1 MTKNPATL
9 RIGIALQSG
18 PSYAVEI
25 FQGIVDFSRKVG
37 NWQLEVDSDFHF
49 GPRPVSLD
57 ASWKGDGIIPLS
69 GENRILDAAWLK
81 KSGIP
86 VVNATG
92 WFDEYPGAPI
102 IFWDDTQIARL
113 AAEHLVSLGL
123 NRFAYFGPQRF
134 EPAHRRARSF
144 RQLLEQAGKSC
155 QLFEWTEQH
164 MPDVVVRNRNDWR
177 SAIDFIKQSL
187 QQVELPAGILANT
200 DVTGSLVTQAV
211 EEMGLRCPDEIAIMS
226 IWNDKM
232 VCESSHPPL
241 TSIEID
247 YHQFGYDAATILH
260 RMISEPSYQPPDIT
274 RSGGRKL
281 VRRES
286 TDYLSF
292 DDPLIATALRHI
304 RHHGQHR
311 PMSVNEVIDL
321 IPMSRSSFT
330 SRFKNAVGHS
340 AKSEITRVRL
350 DQVKKLLQQ
359 SDWTI
364 TRIAEECGFDS
375 SQDLSRLFRK
385 QLGQTPTECRQG

>member
-1 MTKNPATL
+1 M
-9 RIGIALQSG
+9 
-18 PSYAVEI
+18 EI
-25 FQGIVDFSRKVG
+25 FHGIVDFSRAVG

-57 ASWKGDGIIPLS
+57 CNWTGDGIIPLS
-69 GENRILDAAWLK
+69 GENRILDADWLK
-81 KSGIP
+81 NSGIA

-102 IFWDDTQIARL
+102 IFWDDTQIAQL

-123 NRFAYFGPQRF
+123 DRFAYIGPERF
-134 EPAHRRARSF
+134 EPAHRRAHTF

-164 MPDVVVRNRNDWR
+164 MSDVVVRSREDWR
-177 SAIDFIKQSL
+177 SAIQFIQQSL
-187 QQVELPAGILANT
+187 TQLELPAGILANT
-200 DVTGSLVTQAV
+200 DVTASLVTQAA
-211 EEMGLRCPDEIAIMS
+211 EEMGLRCPDDLAIMG
-226 IWNDKM
+226 IWNDKI
-232 VCESSHPPL
+232 VCESSQPPL

-247 YHQFGYDAATILH
+247 YHKFGYDAATILH
-260 RMISEPSYQPPDIT
+260 RMITEPNYKAPEIT

-281 VRRES
+281 IPRES

-292 DDPLIATALRHI
+292 DDKLIATALRYI
-304 RHHGQHR
+304 RQNATVR
-311 PMSVNEVIDL
+311 PMSVSEVINQ

-330 SRFKNAVGHS
+330 ARFKNAVGHS
-340 AKSEITRVRL
+340 AKTEITRVRL
-350 DQVKKLLQQ
+350 DQVKKLLHQ

-385 QLGQTPTECRQG
+385 QLGQTPSEFRGA

>member
-1 MTKNPATL
+1 M
-9 RIGIALQSG
+9 
-18 PSYAVEI
+18 EI
-25 FQGIVDFSRKVG
+25 FHGIVDFSRAVG

-57 ASWKGDGIIPLS
+57 CNWTGDGIIPLS
-69 GENRILDAAWLK
+69 GENRILDADWLK
-81 KSGIP
+81 NSGIA

-102 IFWDDTQIARL
+102 IFWDDTQIAQL

-123 NRFAYFGPQRF
+123 DRFAYIGPERF
-134 EPAHRRARSF
+134 EPAHRRAHTF

-164 MPDVVVRNRNDWR
+164 MSDVVVRSREDWR
-177 SAIDFIKQSL
+177 SAIQFIQQSL
-187 QQVELPAGILANT
+187 TQLELPAGILANT
-200 DVTGSLVTQAV
+200 DVTASLVTQAA
-211 EEMGLRCPDEIAIMS
+211 EEMGLRCPDDLAIMG
-226 IWNDKM
+226 IWNDKI
-232 VCESSHPPL
+232 VCESSQPPL

-247 YHQFGYDAATILH
+247 YHKFGYDAATILH
-260 RMISEPSYQPPDIT
+260 RMITEPNYKAPEIT

-281 VRRES
+281 IPRES

-292 DDPLIATALRHI
+292 DDKLIATALRYI
-304 RHHGQHR
+304 RQNATVR
-311 PMSVNEVIDL
+311 PMSVSEVINQ

-330 SRFKNAVGHS
+330 ARFKNAVGHS
-340 AKSEITRVRL
+340 AKTEITRVRL
-350 DQVKKLLQQ
+350 DQVKNLLHQ

-385 QLGQTPTECRQG
+385 QLGQTPSEFRGA